1 MKKAMIVTLVVL
13 AAWITASG
21 LSSPP
26 PFVSASGVDETRRRI
41 GALAEDDH
49 WWSANGKAMAWN
61 NKNLHR
67 LFPTV
72 NVYREGPVRELA
84 YDLNPAVAGF
94 QVEGTDG
101 KQSFVD
107 FLYSDRS
114 TTMGVVMASGVDC
127 PEQYEPRDS
136 CYMLYSAS
144 IGEVHWD
151 ESSPNS

>member
-1 MKKAMIVTLVVL
+1 MVTLLSPREKLMKKAMIVTLVVL

-26 PFVSASGVDETRRRI
+26 PFVSASGVDETRRLI
-41 GALAEDDH
+41 GALPKDDH

-84 YDLNPAVAGF
+84 
-94 QVEGTDG
+94 T
-101 KQSFVD
+101 
-107 FLYSDRS
+107 
-114 TTMGVVMASGVDC
+114 
-127 PEQYEPRDS
+127 
-136 CYMLYSAS
+136 
-144 IGEVHWD
+144 I
-151 ESSPNS
+151 